1 MNKKVLATILGIVV
15 TIILLLTYIKVRPI
29 IFPTYTECLEA
40 NWNIKLPKPDKLTL
54 IGSTRGGFGGD
65 GDEINDV
72 IYHDEEDLEKLNN
85 SFQWFNYEE
94 IPFKISYDGVMLLED
109 RDKINH
115 KEISRSDG
123 NPEKV
128 LEKLSKEAKYFY
140 MDKDNKDDFILFI
153 LKGNTLEIYE
163 SYR

>member
-1 MNKKVLATILGIVV
+1 MNRKVLATILGIVV

-40 NWNIKLPKPDKLTL
+40 NWNIKLPKPDKVTL
-54 IGSTRGGFGGD
+54 IGSTGGD
-65 GDEINDV
+65 LTVLEMKV

-94 IPFKISYDGVMLLED
+94 IPFKISYNGVMLLED

-115 KEISRSDG
+115 REISISDG
-123 NPEKV
+123 NHEKV
-128 LEKLSKEAKYFY
+128 IEKLSKEAKYFY
-140 MDKDNKDDFILFI
+140 MDKNNKDDFIVFI
-153 LKGNTLEIYE
+153 LEGNTLEIYE

>member
-15 TIILLLTYIKVRPI
+15 TIILLLTYIKVRSI

-40 NWNIKLPKPDKLTL
+40 NWNIKLPKTDKVTL
-54 IGSTRGGFGGD
+54 VGSTRGNLTAL
-65 GDEINDV
+65 EMKV

-94 IPFKISYDGVMLLED
+94 IPFKISYDGFMLLED

-115 KEISRSDG
+115 REISISDG
-123 NPEKV
+123 NHEKV
-128 LEKLSKEAKYFY
+128 IEKLSKEAKYFY
-140 MDKDNKDDFILFI
+140 MDKNNKDNFIIFILE
-153 LKGNTLEIYE
+153 GNTLEIYE

>member
-29 IFPTYTECLEA
+29 IFQTYAECLEA
-40 NWNIKLPKPDKLTL
+40 NWNIKLPKPDKVTL

-65 GDEINDV
+65 GDEINEV

-94 IPFKISYDGVMLLED
+94 IHFRISYDGVMLLED

-115 KEISRSDG
+115 KEISISDG

-128 LEKLSKEAKYFY
+128 IEKLSKEAKYFY
-140 MDKDNKDDFILFI
+140 MDKNNKDDFIVFI
-153 LKGNTLEIYE
+153 LEGNTLEIYE